1 MPAYRLSQ
9 LHSSLCYFTQACP
22 IDGLHCSSIYTCT
35 SLLKQFLDQCVCAAD
50 IRDVAVSVNDRLKK
64 LIIQQDDE
72 DYATDSNAS
81 SADSPTLS
89 SRRSIAS
96 TSFSQQ
102 SQPSAGPTSTT
113 TPTPARLT
121 PSPSPSHPST
131 TTTTTTTGTSPGR
144 ETQDNTAATKTSLKP
159 ADSPKLGRGSPKM
172 GRTVT
177 KPVSQSTN
185 ATPKSESPVTG
196 IKEEEGE
203 EAEAGKEKEGG
214 EEEIGAGRLEPRFHL
229 LAVLGVLIPHMKYT
243 LPETRM
249 ETLRW
254 LMWLHQQ
261 LPKRVRGGGGWAVSK
276 RERESEGGEG
286 GQ

>member
-1 MPAYRLSQ
+1 M
-9 LHSSLCYFTQACP
+9 
-22 IDGLHCSSIYTCT
+22 
-35 SLLKQFLDQCVCAAD
+35 CAVD

-64 LIIQQDDE
+64 LIIPQDDE
-72 DYATDSNAS
+72 DYATDLNAS
-81 SADSPTLS
+81 SADSPTLP

-96 TSFSQQ
+96 
-102 SQPSAGPTSTT
+102 
-113 TPTPARLT
+113 T
-121 PSPSPSHPST
+121 PSPSPSHPT
-131 TTTTTTTGTSPGR
+131 TSTTTTTTGTSPGR
-144 ETQDNTAATKTSLKP
+144 ETQDNTATTKTSLKP
-159 ADSPKLGRGSPKM
+159 SDSSKQGQGSPKM

-185 ATPKSESPVTG
+185 ATPKSDSPVTG

-203 EAEAGKEKEGG
+203 EAGKEKEGG

-261 LPKRVRGGGGWAVSK
+261 LPKRVRVGRRVG
-276 RERESEGGEG
+276 SE
-286 GQ
+286 